1 MSEITTVSGNLFRLT
16 NPVSGMRFIAA
27 VVVATHA

>member
-1 MSEITTVSGNLFRLT
+1 MSEITPILGNLFRLT
-16 NPVSGMRFIAA
+16 NPVSGVRFVAA